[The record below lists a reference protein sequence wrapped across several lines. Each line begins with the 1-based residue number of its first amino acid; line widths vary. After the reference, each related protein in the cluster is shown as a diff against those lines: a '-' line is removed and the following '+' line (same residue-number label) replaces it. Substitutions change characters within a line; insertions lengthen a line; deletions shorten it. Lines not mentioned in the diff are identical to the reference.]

1 MKRLSTGFVLLFL
14 ANSVVLGQPL
24 HKNARLHIQT
34 MPDNLDSAIRS
45 QILTQKVLVRIVDV
59 PEKAELIMK
68 ETSGFTGTQRHKK
81 GIRLI
86 IEIFDPAGS
95 KRWPGAPG
103 DRFYWI
109 EKASPGWQ
117 SAVAKRVAK
126 KLSRAIQRYPTTAS
140 STDTWWPLTK
150 TEQDKPVS
158 PATVDTKARQTTSPA
173 DESTQASERSTYR
186 TPPSEIDVKW
196 ARKDKTPVETRVSQP
211 PLEVRFGMTEE
222 EVRDVFGDPLK
233 IARLKDKTI
242 YKYKDTV
249 VEFQDGKVSEV
260 KFQ

>member
-1 MKRLSTGFVLLFL
+1 MKRLTTGFVLLFL
-14 ANSVVLGQPL
+14 ANSVVPGQPI
-24 HKNARLHIQT
+24 HMHARLHIQT

-45 QILTQKVLVRIVDV
+45 QIIRQKVLVRIVDV
-59 PEKAELIMK
+59 PEEAELTMK
-68 ETSGFTGTQRHKK
+68 ETSGFTGTQRHKQ

-117 SAVAKRVAK
+117 REVAKRVVK
-126 KLSRAIQRYPTTAS
+126 KLSRAIQRYTTAAS
-140 STDTWWPLTK
+140 STDRWWPFTK
-150 TEQDKPVS
+150 TEQGQRVG
-158 PATVDTKARQTTSPA
+158 PATVDTKARQPASPA

-186 TPPSEIDVKW
+186 APPSEVNVNW
-196 ARKDKTPVETRVSQP
+196 ARKDKTPVEPRVSQGS
-211 PLEVRFGMTEE
+211 LEIKFGMTEE
-222 EVRDVFGDPLK
+222 EVRDVLGDPLK
-233 IARLKDKTI
+233 IARLKDNTV